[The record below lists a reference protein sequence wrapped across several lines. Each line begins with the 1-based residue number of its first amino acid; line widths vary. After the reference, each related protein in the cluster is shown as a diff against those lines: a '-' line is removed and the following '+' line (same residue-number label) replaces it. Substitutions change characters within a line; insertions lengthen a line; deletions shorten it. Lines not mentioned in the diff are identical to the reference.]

1 MSAFQPFEIERLMS
15 RWEHEVDYNLSESG
29 VHPVPLR
36 DLLPDSCALREF
48 LDTELGYPQTNGTL
62 ALRENISRLYPG
74 ASPENVLTTVGAV
87 EANGI
92 ALASLFDPGD
102 EIAVML
108 PNYLQIWGMALN
120 ASMRVNAFFLRE
132 TGGDWKL
139 DLNELNTAVTDKT
152 KLIAITNPNN
162 PTGHILSEE
171 EIDALV
177 AAAARVG
184 AWILTDEVYAGAERL
199 AEKETPSLWGRY
211 DKVLAIGSL
220 SKAYGLPGLRTGWV
234 VAPPQAIEEIWHRHD
249 YATIAIGKL
258 AMQLATVALSP
269 DRRPKLI
276 DRTRGYVRRGFPIM
290 DAWLQ
295 EQEEFFGA
303 CSSEAGAIAFVSYR
317 RDVKSEKFVDELRE
331 SKSVLIVPGEHF
343 GLDGYVRIS
352 TGLDPKY
359 LNTGLARISE
369 FIHETVN

>member
-48 LDTELGYPQTNGTL
+48 LDTELGYPQTTGTL

-199 AEKETPSLWGRY
+199 AEKETPSLWG
-211 DKVLAIGSL
+211 V
-220 SKAYGLPGLRTGWV
+220 T
-234 VAPPQAIEEIWHRHD
+234 
-249 YATIAIGKL
+249 
-258 AMQLATVALSP
+258 
-269 DRRPKLI
+269 
-276 DRTRGYVRRGFPIM
+276 TRSWRSAV
-290 DAWLQ
+290 
-295 EQEEFFGA
+295 
-303 CSSEAGAIAFVSYR
+303 
-317 RDVKSEKFVDELRE
+317 
-331 SKSVLIVPGEHF
+331 
-343 GLDGYVRIS
+343 
-352 TGLDPKY
+352 
-359 LNTGLARISE
+359 
-369 FIHETVN
+369 